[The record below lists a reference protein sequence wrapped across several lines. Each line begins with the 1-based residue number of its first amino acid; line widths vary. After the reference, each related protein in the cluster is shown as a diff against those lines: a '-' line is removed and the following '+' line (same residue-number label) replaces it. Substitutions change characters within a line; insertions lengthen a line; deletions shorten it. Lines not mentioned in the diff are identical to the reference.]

1 MQVMSALLPLL
12 ALSALVFGPLAG
24 RLALDRQRQPIVWL
38 IFGAL
43 LGPIAIAL
51 LILAPPG
58 ACPRCNE
65 PVAGWPS
72 DCPICGEYL
81 VPPAAA
87 RLGRTLGGSQPDR
100 PDLPEPIAIPIR
112 PQAPDFP
119 PQTLSSSHAPIEA
132 PAREHAPSPLDSS
145 SIQPEPGWTARLA
158 TLARAPV
165 ASQSGAGNSESN
177 GHGTTSSGGTMTT
190 PGGGAPPGS
199 GLSRFSAQ
207 TFLPLPGPFDPP
219 TEDPTIVAVGVYVGG
234 TERLTIA
241 ARYAIGHAQ
250 GRLRVLGPYETNPRK
265 QAIDWD
271 LNGIDIGQGEGQL
284 VLART
289 DGRRSRVITFR
300 LLSTFNR
307 AVLDAAIVAAGH
319 RPDVQR

>member
-1 MQVMSALLPLL
+1 M
-12 ALSALVFGPLAG
+12 
-24 RLALDRQRQPIVWL
+24 
-38 IFGAL
+38 
-43 LGPIAIAL
+43 
-51 LILAPPG
+51 
-58 ACPRCNE
+58 
-65 PVAGWPS
+65 
-72 DCPICGEYL
+72 
-81 VPPAAA
+81 
-87 RLGRTLGGSQPDR
+87 
-100 PDLPEPIAIPIR
+100 
-112 PQAPDFP
+112 
-119 PQTLSSSHAPIEA
+119 
-132 PAREHAPSPLDSS
+132 REHARSPLDSS

-165 ASQSGAGNSESN
+165 ASQSGGAGHSSSN
-177 GHGTTSSGGTMTT
+177 GHGTTSTGGTMTT
-190 PGGGAPPGS
+190 PGAGAPPAS

-207 TFLPLPGPFDPP
+207 IFLPPPGPLDPP
-219 TEDPTIVAVGVYVGG
+219 TEDPTIVAVGVYVSG

-265 QAIDWD
+265 LAIDWD

-289 DGRRSRVITFR
+289 DGRRSRYLTFR

-319 RPDVQR
+319 SPEVQR